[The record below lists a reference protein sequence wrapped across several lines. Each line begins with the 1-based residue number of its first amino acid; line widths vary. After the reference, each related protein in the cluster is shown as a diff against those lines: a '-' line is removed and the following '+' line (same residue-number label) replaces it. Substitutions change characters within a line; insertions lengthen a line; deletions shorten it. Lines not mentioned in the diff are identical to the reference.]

1 MTGLSLNIL
10 VSYSVTSTYA
20 FVFLRFL
27 SGTLQE
33 LFILYMLKLIH
44 HRLDKVCM
52 SGATIDAKWLDNL
65 VQCYFRRCIVGF
77 YARYISS
84 SGQEE
89 LS

>member
-1 MTGLSLNIL
+1 MIDR
-10 VSYSVTSTYA
+10 
-20 FVFLRFL
+20 FVFEYSGFL
-27 SGTLQE
+27 FGYIYICFC